1 MYEEYLRLQNN
12 SIPISSNIWTQVGPD
27 NVPIQGNGD
36 KRGIG
41 RVNTV
46 IHPTDPNKIYIGA
59 PAGGFWK
66 SNDGGQ
72 TWSTSTD
79 FLNNLGVSDITN
91 PTNPN
96 EIFIITGGIE
106 MGEIHILMVL

>member
-1 MYEEYLRLQNN
+1 MGKFHGKRVYPDGEMRPEILYEEYLRLQNN

-41 RVNTV
+41 RVNT
-46 IHPTDPNKIYIGA
+46 IAFHPTDPNQIYIGA
-59 PAGGFWK
+59 YRRFWK

-79 FLNNLGVSDITN
+79 FLNNLGVSDIY
-91 PTNPN
+91 
-96 EIFIITGGIE
+96 
-106 MGEIHILMVL
+106 